1 MKTPD
6 VLNSRMERTQ
16 KRTSMLENLSIHF
29 IKSKDEEEED
39 FKNGELRVNLWDTLR
54 L

>member
-1 MKTPD
+1 MKSLY
-6 VLNSRMERTQ
+6 VLNSRMERIQ

-29 IKSKDEEEED
+29 IKSKDEGEKYFE
-39 FKNGELRVNLWDTLR
+39 NGELRELWDTLY